1 MESTKMTENTMVPE
15 TRKKVGQTA
24 PDQSDIELE
33 QAKWDSYYASLPLVD
48 EDAATRQFN
57 DAFAGMITELLPSGG
72 SVLEA
77 GCGGGWQSLA
87 IARAGVHRVSLLD
100 FSQEALNYAKR
111 LFDREHLSADFVQ
124 GDVFAPAKGEYDLVF
139 NAGVLEHYTF
149 DEQVAFIRAMAQRSG
164 RFVLAMV
171 PNRLCYWYWLWRIQR
186 ASKADWPFGKEVPMA
201 DLAAAFEAAGLKFL
215 GHAFLGESWTEG
227 MIENMTGIDQT
238 LKSQILAVHRTKV
251 VSQVQRGYLVAALGS
266 VQKDDRV
273 ASASWSLNS
282 FQESFSQS
290 EFTAA
295 IADSLALRL
304 AADQQLAEIEP
315 ERVAIRRERAEMV
328 FVRDELTQ
336 VRQDRDRAVQL
347 ASRSAELQLLAQRAA
362 HSEAIYR
369 EQMRQLEA
377 RRRRPLSAFFDF
389 AWALARFFSF
399 LLPRPAREPCKA
411 IFYKV
416 LGRLQ
421 PQSGRYLRYLEWR
434 RHLDAI
440 NSATIVEAEP
450 DLAGGGPKPYDVFVF
465 PVIDWEFRHQ
475 RPQQLA
481 LQFAE
486 RGHRVYYFRTTFSSS
501 EAYEPVVRLV
511 APNVFTVSLPC
522 TGKPPVIYS
531 ESLDPAQL
539 DSVVSGIELLRTR
552 FSIGAAVSVVDHPFW
567 APVCGR
573 LTNHRVVYDCMDHH
587 AGFSNNNSN
596 VLSQESRLL
605 NSADLVVASSAKLFD
620 MVKVSSAN
628 PLLVRNA
635 GQYEHFCAPPAKLAF
650 EKTRPV
656 IGYYG
661 AISEWFDAALVAQAA
676 RQMPECDFVLVG
688 STYGANL
695 SPVKDLPNVRMF
707 GEVPYTDLPGY
718 LHSFDVCMIPF
729 QVNELTL
736 ATNPVKVY
744 EYLSAGKPVVSIDLP
759 ELALMKD
766 VIETAATAEAFI
778 AGLRKALTD
787 NAPARVEARR
797 AFARENTWA
806 KRGEVLDAALDA
818 LFPKVSVI
826 VLTYNQLEFTQR
838 CLASLERFTKYPNWE
853 LILIDNASRDGTP
866 RFLEDFA
873 KDRPY
878 VRLTLNRT
886 NVGFAAGNNQGAA
899 QAKGEFLVFLNNDT
913 YVTSGW
919 LADMIVHFGAV
930 PNLGLL
936 NPVTNNIG
944 NEAKIDL
951 EYTTMAEMAVAAK
964 AYTSKN
970 AKLRLALTGAA
981 FFCVMLRKRV
991 WEDIGE
997 LDEKYGMGFFEDD
1010 DYSMRAKKKGYSL
1023 ACAEDVFVHHHLSAS
1038 FNKMADE
1045 RRKELFERNKRYFES
1060 KWGTWQPHKYR
1071 K

>member
-1 MESTKMTENTMVPE
+1 MVPE
-15 TRKKVGQTA
+15 TRQKVGQA
-24 PDQSDIELE
+24 ALDQSDIELE
-33 QAKWDSYYASLPLVD
+33 QAKWDSYYSSLPLVD

-124 GDVFAPAKGEYDLVF
+124 GDVFAPANGEYDLVF

-201 DLAAAFEAAGLKFL
+201 DLSAAFEAAGLKFL

-227 MIENMTGIDQT
+227 MIENMSGIDQA
-238 LKSQILAVHRTKV
+238 LKNQILAVHRTKV

-315 ERVAIRRERAEMV
+315 ERLAIRRERAEMV
-328 FVRDELTQ
+328 FVKDELTQ

-347 ASRSAELQLLAQRAA
+347 ASRSAELELLAQRAA

-377 RRRRPLSAFFDF
+377 RRRNPVSSFFDF
-389 AWALARFFSF
+389 AWAISRFFSF

-411 IFYKV
+411 IYYKV
-416 LGRLQ
+416 LGRLH

-434 RHLDAI
+434 RHLNAI

-522 TGKPPVIYS
+522 SGKPPVIYS

-605 NSADLVVASSAKLFD
+605 SSADLVVASSAKLFD
-620 MVKVSSAN
+620 MVKASSAN

-661 AISEWFDAALVAQAA
+661 AISEWFDAELVAQAA
-676 RQMPECDFVLVG
+676 GQMPECDFVLVG

-718 LHSFDVCMIPF
+718 LHGFDVCMIPF

-766 VIETAATAEAFI
+766 VIETAATAESFV

-806 KRGEVLDAALDA
+806 RRGEVLEAALDA

-838 CLASLERFTKYPNWE
+838 CLASLERFTRYPNWE
-853 LILIDNASRDGTP
+853 LILIDNASKDDTP
-866 RFLEDFA
+866 KFLEDFA

-886 NVGFAAGNNQGAA
+886 NVGFAAGNNQGAGL
-899 QAKGEFLVFLNNDT
+899 AKGEYLVFLNNDT

-919 LADMIVHFGAV
+919 LGDMLAHFGAD

-970 AKLRLALTGAA
+970 TKLRLALTGAA
-981 FFCVMLRKRV
+981 FFCVMLRRRV

-1010 DYSMRAKKKGYSL
+1010 DYSMRARKKGYSL

-1045 RRKELFERNKRYFES
+1045 TRKELFERNKRYFES
-1060 KWGTWQPHKYR
+1060 KWGPWQPHKYR

>member
-377 RRRRPLSAFFDF
+377 RRRRPLSAFVDF

-605 NSADLVVASSAKLFD
+605 SSADLVVASSAKLFD
-620 MVKVSSAN
+620 MVKASSAN

-635 GQYEHFCAPPAKLAF
+635 GQYEHFCAPPAKLVF

-695 SPVKDLPNVRMF
+695 SPLKDLPNVRMF

-718 LHSFDVCMIPF
+718 LHGFDVCMIPF

-766 VIETAATAEAFI
+766 VIETAATAETFI

-787 NAPARVEARR
+787 NAPERVEARR

-806 KRGEVLDAALDA
+806 KRGEVLDTALDA

-873 KDRPY
+873 RDRSY
-878 VRLTLNRT
+878 VRLTLNQT
-886 NVGFAAGNNQGAA
+886 NVGFAAGNNQGAS

-919 LADMIVHFGAV
+919 LADMLVHFGAV

-951 EYTTMAEMAVAAK
+951 EYTTMSEMAVAAK

>member
-15 TRKKVGQTA
+15 TRKKVGQAA

-87 IARAGVHRVSLLD
+87 IARSGVHRVSLLD

-111 LFDREHLSADFVQ
+111 LFDREHLRADFVQ
-124 GDVFAPAKGEYDLVF
+124 GDVFAPANGEYDLVF

-201 DLAAAFEAAGLKFL
+201 DLSAAFEAAGLKFL

-238 LKSQILAVHRTKV
+238 LKNQILAVHRTKV

-266 VQKDDRV
+266 VQKDDQV

-282 FQESFSQS
+282 FQDSFSQS

-315 ERVAIRRERAEMV
+315 ERAAIRRERVEMV
-328 FVRDELTQ
+328 QVRAELTQ

-377 RRRRPLSAFFDF
+377 RRRRPLSSFFDF
-389 AWALARFFSF
+389 AWAFARSFSY
-399 LLPRPAREPCKA
+399 LLPRSAREPAKA
-411 IFYKV
+411 IFYKT
-416 LGRLQ
+416 LGRLR
-421 PQSGRYLRYLEWR
+421 PHSERYLRYLEWR

-450 DLAGGGPKPYDVFVF
+450 DLTGGGPKPYDVFVF

-486 RGHRVYYFRTTFSSS
+486 RGHRVYYFRTTFSST

-539 DSVVSGIELLRTR
+539 DSVVSGIEQLRTR

-605 NSADLVVASSAKLFD
+605 GSADLVVASSAKLFE
-620 MVKVSSAN
+620 MVKASSAH

-635 GQYEHFCAPPAKLAF
+635 GQYDHFCTAPAKLAF

-661 AISEWFDAALVAQAA
+661 AISEWFDAELVAQAA

-695 SPVKDLPNVRMF
+695 LPVKDLPNVRLF

-718 LHSFDVCMIPF
+718 LHGFDVCMIPF

-766 VIETAATAEAFI
+766 VIETAATTEAFV

-806 KRGEVLDAALDA
+806 KRGEVLDAALNA

-826 VLTYNQLEFTQR
+826 VLTFNQLEFTQR
-838 CLASLERFTKYPNWE
+838 CLASLERFTQYPNWE
-853 LILIDNASRDGTP
+853 LIIVDNASTDGTP
-866 RFLEDFA
+866 KFLEDFA

-886 NVGFAAGNNQGAA
+886 NVGFAAGNNQGARSA
-899 QAKGEFLVFLNNDT
+899 DGEFLVFLNNDT
-913 YVTSGW
+913 YVTAGW
-919 LADMIVHFGAV
+919 LGDMLVHFGAE

-951 EYTTMAEMAVAAK
+951 AYTTMAEMAIAAK
-964 AYTSKN
+964 AYTLKH
-970 AKLRLALTGAA
+970 AKVRLALTGAA
-981 FFCVMLRKRV
+981 FFCVMLRRRV

-1010 DYSMRAKKKGYSL
+1010 DYSMRARKKGYSL
-1023 ACAEDVFVHHHLSAS
+1023 ACADDVFVHHHLSAS
-1038 FNKMADE
+1038 FNKLADE

-1060 KWGTWQPHKYR
+1060 KWGPWQPHKYR